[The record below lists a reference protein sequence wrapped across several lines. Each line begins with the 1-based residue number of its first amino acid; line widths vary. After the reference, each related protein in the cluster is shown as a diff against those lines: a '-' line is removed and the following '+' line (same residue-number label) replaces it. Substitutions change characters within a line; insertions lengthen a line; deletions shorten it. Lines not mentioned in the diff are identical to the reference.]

1 MLNATCYMLLATC
14 YMLHT
19 ACYMLLATCYML
31 HAICYML
38 HATCYMLHATC
49 YMLLATWFMQNATCY
64 LLHGTCLGG
73 EGFRA
78 LIILITHG
86 GVQKSTKV
94 DYVINTYSLDLSK
107 KRRKEFVYLLRMIF
121 NFNIRLSYK
130 TMLDYPRP

>member
-1 MLNATCYMLLATC
+1 MLNATCYMLLATS
-14 YMLHT
+14 YMIH
-19 ACYMLLATCYML
+19 ATCYML
-31 HAICYML
+31 HTRCYML

-64 LLHGTCLGG
+64 LLQGTCLGGG